1 GKIGVCTETTNIGSK
16 TSCIIGCIDTGII
29 VIADQTIIC
38 VQIVHTVCDAVTK
51 DITERVPTAAAID
64 PIAVLVVSD
73 LIGKR
78 DVVAVSRPGISRV
91 LTRGGERRMEVD
103 RLGRAGGRTR
113 LIEQLG
119 KPVAGAGNHR
129 ALFAGRQVVD
139 CYLQSIR
146 GVREIDAPELKK
158 SVWLSSGAKPT

>member
-1 GKIGVCTETTNIGSK
+1 M
-16 TSCIIGCIDTGII
+16 
-29 VIADQTIIC
+29 
-38 VQIVHTVCDAVTK
+38 
-51 DITERVPTAAAID
+51 
-64 PIAVLVVSD
+64 SD

-91 LTRGGERRMEVD
+91 LTRGGERWMEIN

-119 KPVAGAGNHR
+119 KPVGGAGNHR

-146 GVREIDAPELKK
+146 GVREIDAQHITRIKK
-158 SVWLSSGAKPT
+158 ERVVVVRREAGETPTSNERAGALG